1 MVMMSLEN
9 LELCILKSMYYLTFF
24 LEYFFIILFLTFNVS
39 IYVYI
44 YIYIFF
50 FFLHVKKLS
59 VECNLINPIRL

>member
-44 YIYIFF
+44 YIFF
-50 FFLHVKKLS
+50 
-59 VECNLINPIRL
+59 CM

>member
-44 YIYIFF
+44 YIYIYIFF
-50 FFLHVKKLS
+50 FFTCEKVKS
-59 VECNLINPIRL
+59 

>member
-44 YIYIFF
+44 YIYIY
-50 FFLHVKKLS
+50 LHVKKLR